1 MVNEADKRKTV
12 HGQTVIVYGDCWP
25 EMVAVQ
31 YVVKTILP
39 ECLCE
44 VAGSLTDLLQFLTR
58 APDALLILCLHPRE
72 HIYLFYALKE
82 ALLNHPALIISDELL
97 FSDRLVLQSWGG
109 IPFMSHRDI
118 TPLIRAIQKYGQP
131 PHPLEGKLSGFLSVP
146 TVATGFFAVPMIFN
160 SPERLM
166 NYMSLLLHRAITY
179 CGITPTQ
186 QKLLNEIYKG
196 KYNLSGMA
204 GVMNMSGKK
213 ISQEKERILT
223 KLGMKNRMYALLH
236 GTRFCVKIQ
245 RTAFMPPDKIL
256 PSPCSKVMNIE
267 NKENIT

>member
-1 MVNEADKRKTV
+1 MVNEADIRETA
-12 HGQTVIVYGDCWP
+12 HGQTVIIYGDCWP
-25 EMVAVQ
+25 EMAAVQ
-31 YVVKTILP
+31 YVVKTIHP

-44 VAGSLTDLLQFLTR
+44 VAGSLTGLLQFLTR
-58 APDALLILCLHPRE
+58 TPDALLILCLRPRE
-72 HIYLFYALKE
+72 HIYLFYVLKE
-82 ALLNHPALIISDELL
+82 ALLNHPALVISDEFF

-109 IPFMSHRDI
+109 IPFMPHRDI
-118 TPLIRAIQKYGQP
+118 TPLIRAIQKYGRP
-131 PHPLEGKLSGFLSVP
+131 PHPLEGKLSVFLSAP

-179 CGITPTQ
+179 CGITPVQ

-196 KYNLSGMA
+196 KSTLSGMA
-204 GVMNMSGKK
+204 GVMNMNGKK

-223 KLGMKNRMYALLH
+223 KLGMNNRMYALLH
-236 GTRFCVKIQ
+236 GTRFCAEIQ
-245 RTAFMPPDKIL
+245 RTAFITPDKIQRLSL
-256 PSPCSKVMNIE
+256 PKVVHTG